1 MRDTPK
7 NNERYVKNNYF
18 NEEKSERYL
27 FEKDLSLFMLLI
39 IYGLSQKEWD
49 RETKIIFFLS
59 RRVFFQ

>member
-1 MRDTPK
+1 MNWNWMRDTPK

-49 RETKIIFFLS
+49 RETKKYF
-59 RRVFFQ
+59 

>member
-18 NEEKSERYL
+18 TAEKCECFLS
-27 FEKDLSLFMLLI
+27 EKDLFFFMLLI

-49 RETKIIFFLS
+49 RETKKYF
-59 RRVFFQ
+59 